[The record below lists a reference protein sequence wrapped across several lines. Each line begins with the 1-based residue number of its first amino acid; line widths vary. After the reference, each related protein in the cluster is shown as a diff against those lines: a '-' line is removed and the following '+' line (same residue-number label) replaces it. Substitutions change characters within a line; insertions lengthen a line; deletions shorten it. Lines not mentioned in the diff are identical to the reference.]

1 MVGSPLADRIRRTK
15 IVATLGPST
24 RPPGVLDRL
33 VRAGVDVFRVNLS
46 HATLAEFDEWLRLVR
61 QASAAAGRTIGVMA
75 DLQGPKLRIGELAGH
90 EPVTLTA
97 GHQVEIT
104 TQNVAGT
111 AARLSTPYAAL
122 PRDVKPGDRI
132 LLADGAIELRV
143 ERIEGDSVR
152 TVVVNGGTLNEHA
165 GMNLPG
171 VAVSSPGLT
180 QKDRVDL
187 DHVVRAG
194 ADYIALSFVR
204 HPDDIAAAKAAVAA
218 AGGNTPVIAKIE
230 KPEAIEH
237 LDAIIESSDAVMVAR
252 GDLGVEMPPER
263 VPMLQKLIIKRA
275 GALLKPV
282 ITATQML
289 ESMVHSPRP
298 TRAEASDVANAII
311 DGTDAIMLS
320 AETSIGQYPVE
331 AVETMAR
338 IALET
343 EEFFPP
349 RARRKLR
356 VDSDSHAISH
366 AACSITE
373 SIDVRCIA
381 AFTKTGFSAR
391 IVSKD
396 RPAVPIYAFVED
408 EAIGRRLTIDWGVQ
422 PALIEMGKDTDS
434 LIAAV
439 EAELL
444 RRDAVERG
452 EAVVIVGGTPM
463 GVRGR
468 TNFIKIVRPGS

>member
-1 MVGSPLADRIRRTK
+1 
-15 IVATLGPST
+15 
-24 RPPGVLDRL
+24 
-33 VRAGVDVFRVNLS
+33 
-46 HATLAEFDEWLRLVR
+46 
-61 QASAAAGRTIGVMA
+61 
-75 DLQGPKLRIGELAGH
+75 
-90 EPVTLTA
+90 
-97 GHQVEIT
+97 
-104 TQNVAGT
+104 
-111 AARLSTPYAAL
+111 
-122 PRDVKPGDRI
+122 
-132 LLADGAIELRV
+132 
-143 ERIEGDSVR
+143 
-152 TVVVNGGTLNEHA
+152 
-165 GMNLPG
+165 MNLPG
-171 VAVSSPGLT
+171 VSVSSPALT

-187 DHVVRAG
+187 DHAVRAG
-194 ADYIALSFVR
+194 VDFLALSFVR
-204 HPDDIAAAKAAVAA
+204 RPNDVTEAKEAVSAL
-218 AGGNTPVIAKIE
+218 GRDTPVIAKIE

-237 LDAIIESSDAVMVAR
+237 LDEIIERSDAVMVAR

-289 ESMVHSPRP
+289 ESMVHAIRP

-320 AETSIGQYPVE
+320 AETAAGEHPVE
-331 AVETMAR
+331 AAQTMVR

-349 RARRKLR
+349 HVRRKQR
-356 VDSDSHAISH
+356 VDTDSHAISH

-373 SIDVRCIA
+373 SIDVCCIA

-396 RPAVPIYAFVED
+396 RPPVPIYAFVED
-408 EAIGRRLTIDWGVQ
+408 EAIGRRLTIDWGVL
-422 PALIEMGKDTDS
+422 PELIEMGRDTDS

-444 RRDAVERG
+444 KRGAVQRG

-463 GVRGR
+463 GVRGK
-468 TNFIKIVRPGS
+468 TNFIKIVRPGSPA

>member
-1 MVGSPLADRIRRTK
+1 MIGRVRRTK
-15 IVATLGPST
+15 IIATLGPSC
-24 RPPGVLDRL
+24 RRPGVLEQL
-33 VRAGVDVFRVNLS
+33 VAAGVDVFRVNLS
-46 HATLAEFDEWLRLVR
+46 HATLAELDAWIATVR
-61 QASAAAGRTIGVMA
+61 TVATDARRTVGVLA
-75 DLQGPKLRIGELAGH
+75 DLQGPKLRIGDLADHQPVELRDGDR
-90 EPVTLTA
+90 
-97 GHQVEIT
+97 VEIT
-104 TQNVAGT
+104 TQAVPGT
-111 AARLSTPYAAL
+111 AARLSTSYAAL
-122 PRDVKPGDRI
+122 PRDVKAGDRI
-132 LLADGAIELRV
+132 LLADGALELRV
-143 ERIEGDSVR
+143 ESSGEDAVQC
-152 TVVVNGGTLNEHA
+152 VVVHGGMLQERA

-171 VAVSSPGLT
+171 VAVSSPALT

-187 DHVVRAG
+187 DHAVGTGV
-194 ADYIALSFVR
+194 DYIALSFVR
-204 HPDDIAAAKAAVAA
+204 HPADIAEAKAAVAA
-218 AGGNTPVIAKIE
+218 ANGTTPVIAKIE

-237 LDAIIESSDAVMVAR
+237 LDEIIESSDAVMVAR
-252 GDLGVEMPPER
+252 GDLGVEMQPER
-263 VPMLQKLIIKRA
+263 VPMLQKLIIRRA
-275 GALLKPV
+275 GTLLKPV

-289 ESMVHSPRP
+289 ESMVHAPRP

-320 AETSIGQYPVE
+320 AETSKGDYPVE
-331 AVETMAR
+331 SAQTMVR

-349 RARRKLR
+349 RVRRRQR
-356 VDSDSHAISH
+356 VDTDSHAISH

-422 PALIEMGKDTDS
+422 PALIEMGPDTDS
-434 LIAAV
+434 LIAIV

-444 RRDAVERG
+444 KRGAVERG

-463 GVRGR
+463 GVRGK
-468 TNFIKIVRPGS
+468 TNFLKIVRPGV

>member
-1 MVGSPLADRIRRTK
+1 MTGRVRRTK
-15 IVATLGPST
+15 IIATLGPSC
-24 RPPGVLDRL
+24 RNPGVLERL
-33 VRAGVDVFRVNLS
+33 VAAGVDVFRVNLS
-46 HATLAEFDEWLRLVR
+46 HATLTELDEWIAVVR
-61 QASAAAGRTIGVMA
+61 ATSAATKRTVGVLA
-75 DLQGPKLRIGELAGH
+75 DLQGPKLRIGELEGH
-90 EPVTLTA
+90 AEVRLND
-97 GHQVEIT
+97 GDRVEIT
-104 TQNVAGT
+104 TRAIAGT
-111 AARLSTPYAAL
+111 AKRLSTSYAAL
-122 PRDVKPGDRI
+122 PRDVKIGDRI
-132 LLADGAIELRV
+132 LLADGTLELRV
-143 ERIEGDSVR
+143 ESAGGD
-152 TVVVNGGTLNEHA
+152 TVHCIVVHGGVLQERA

-171 VAVSSPGLT
+171 VAVSSPTLT

-187 DHVVRAG
+187 EHAVRSG
-194 ADYIALSFVR
+194 ADFIALSFVR
-204 HPDDIAAAKAAVAA
+204 RPDDVVEAKAAVAA
-218 AGGNTPVIAKIE
+218 LGHNTPVVAKIE
-230 KPEAIEH
+230 KPEAIDQ
-237 LDAIIESSDAVMVAR
+237 LDGIIESSDAVMVAR

-263 VPMLQKLIIKRA
+263 VPMLQKLIIRRA

-289 ESMVHSPRP
+289 ESMVHAPRP
-298 TRAEASDVANAII
+298 TRAEASDVANAIL

-320 AETSIGQYPVE
+320 AETAAGEYPVE
-331 AVETMAR
+331 SVETMVR

-343 EEFFPP
+343 EEAFPP
-349 RARRKLR
+349 RVHRRQR
-356 VDSDSHAISH
+356 VDTDSHAISH

-408 EAIGRRLTIDWGVQ
+408 EAVGRRLTIDWGVQ
-422 PALIEMGKDTDS
+422 PALIEMGRDTDS
-434 LIAAV
+434 LIAIV

-444 RRDAVERG
+444 KRGAVERG

-468 TNFIKIVRPGS
+468 TNFLKIVRPGEA